1 MLCLDKYEALSFAY
15 TGGADKAGDVVI
27 KVNGIM

>member
-1 MLCLDKYEALSFAY
+1 MLCLDKNEALTFAY
-15 TGGADKAGDVVI
+15 TRGADKVGDVVI

>member
-15 TGGADKAGDVVI
+15 TRGVGKGGDVVI